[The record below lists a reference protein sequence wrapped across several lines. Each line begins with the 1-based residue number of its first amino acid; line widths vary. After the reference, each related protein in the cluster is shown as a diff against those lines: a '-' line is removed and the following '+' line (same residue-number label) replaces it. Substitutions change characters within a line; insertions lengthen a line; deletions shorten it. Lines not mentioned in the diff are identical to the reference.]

1 MKIGGQKAIKE
12 AVALHAGVGMDLS
25 DVKGKINSTQQLTRT
40 EEERLN
46 EAQSCVTCFV
56 TQMTEYTHIYRIW
69 LQWNITYP

>member
-1 MKIGGQKAIKE
+1 MKIGGKKAIKE

-40 EEERLN
+40 GEERLN

-56 TQMTEYTHIYRIW
+56 TQMTEYTHSHQPR
-69 LQWNITYP
+69 QEGV